1 MTIALSIPLLGKMP
15 SKFEWIGVV
24 GGLIFALGMLW
35 DGKSRNI
42 SLIDLTVWLSIPFS
56 YSLANIYV
64 KKRFQNISPLLTITI
79 PMTLSTFLLF
89 PFALATLPEVPPI
102 DLQISLVALLVL
114 GTIGTGLAGYLFYI
128 LIYRAG
134 PVFAGMV
141 GYIIPLVAL
150 FWGFILGEAITT
162 LQVVSLGGMLS
173 MVAIAG
179 KEPENKF

>member
-1 MTIALSIPLLGKMP
+1 
-15 SKFEWIGVV
+15 
-24 GGLIFALGMLW
+24 
-35 DGKSRNI
+35 
-42 SLIDLTVWLSIPFS
+42 
-56 YSLANIYV
+56 
-64 KKRFQNISPLLTITI
+64 
-79 PMTLSTFLLF
+79 MTLSTFLLF

-150 FWGFILGEAITT
+150 FCEVKT
-162 LQVVSLGGMLS
+162 M
-173 MVAIAG
+173 
-179 KEPENKF
+179 